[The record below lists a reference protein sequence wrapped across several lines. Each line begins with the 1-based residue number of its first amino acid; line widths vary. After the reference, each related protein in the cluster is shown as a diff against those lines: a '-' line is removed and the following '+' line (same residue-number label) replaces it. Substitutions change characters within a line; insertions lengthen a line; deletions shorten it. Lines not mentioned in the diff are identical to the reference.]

1 MSNVLIDTDPGMDD
15 AIAIAIA
22 YKSPDLTIRAITA
35 VTGNLPSDRT
45 ASNAR
50 KVLDLLNAP
59 ETPVAQ
65 GPTKPSA
72 GDYPVD
78 PFSHGSDGLAESNF
92 PESTRKLDPRGA
104 AKLIV
109 DTVNAYPGD
118 ITILGLGP
126 LTNLAEALDIDPELP
141 SKVSQLIIIGGSFG
155 ATPWAWSQATGANPV
170 SEWNVF
176 VDPEAAKR
184 VFHAGFD
191 LLAMGLDV
199 GTHPEIN
206 FRPGDLDRLR
216 ASERPEAEFAIR
228 VVDFVNGRG
237 YQSYCAL
244 IDSTAVAAAIDPSLV
259 ETDTVLC
266 DVALG
271 DELTRGMTVVDR
283 RNHHAW
289 TDMPRIRI
297 ATGMD
302 FGRFLDLVTAEL
314 AR

>member
-1 MSNVLIDTDPGMDD
+1 MTDVLIDTDPGMDD
-15 AIAIAIA
+15 AIAIAVA
-22 YKSPDLTIRAITA
+22 HKSPALTIRAITA

-50 KVLDLLNAP
+50 KVLDLLSAP
-59 ETPVAQ
+59 EIPVAQ
-65 GPTKPSA
+65 GPLVPSA

-78 PFSHGSDGLAESNF
+78 PFSHGADGLAESHL
-92 PESTRKLDPRGA
+92 PESTRELDSRTA
-104 AKLIV
+104 AQLIV
-109 DTVNAYPGD
+109 DTVNAYPG

-126 LTNLAEALDIDPELP
+126 MTNVAAALEIDPDLP
-141 SKVSQLIIIGGSFG
+141 AKVGRLIIIGGSFG
-155 ATPWAWSQATGANPV
+155 ATPYAWSQATGANPV

-184 VFHAGFD
+184 VFHAGFE
-191 LLAMGLDV
+191 LLAVGLDV

-206 FRPGDLDRLR
+206 FRPGDLDQLR
-216 ASERPEAEFAIR
+216 ASDRPEAEFATR

-237 YQSYCAL
+237 YQSYCSL
-244 IDSTAVAAAIDPSLV
+244 IDSTAVAAAIDPTLL
-259 ETDTVLC
+259 ETDVVLC
-266 DVALG
+266 DIALADG
-271 DELTRGMTVVDR
+271 LTRGMTVVDR

-314 AR
+314 VR

>member
-1 MSNVLIDTDPGMDD
+1 MTNVLIDTDPGMDD
-15 AIAIAIA
+15 AIAIAVA
-22 YKSPDLTIRAITA
+22 HKSLELRIRAITA

-45 ASNAR
+45 AANAR
-50 KVLDLLNAP
+50 KVLDLLAAP
-59 ETPVAQ
+59 DIPVGR
-65 GPTKPSA
+65 GPTQPSA

-92 PESTRKLDPRGA
+92 PESGRKLDPRGA
-104 AKLIV
+104 AQLIV

-126 LTNLAEALDIDPELP
+126 MTNVAAALELDRGLP
-141 SKVSQLIIIGGSFG
+141 AKVSQLVIIGGSFG
-155 ATPWAWSQATGANPV
+155 ATPYAWSQATGANPV

-176 VDPEAAKR
+176 VDPEAAKK
-184 VFHAGFD
+184 VFHAGFN

-199 GTHPEIN
+199 GTHPDIN
-206 FRPGDLDRLR
+206 FRAADLEQLR
-216 ASERPEAEFAIR
+216 ASSRPEAQFATR

-237 YQSYCAL
+237 YQSYCSL
-244 IDSTAVAAAIDPSLV
+244 IDATAVAAVLDPSLIQ
-259 ETDTVLC
+259 TDTVLC

-271 DELTRGMTVVDR
+271 DHLTRGMTVVDR

-289 TDMPRIRI
+289 ADMPRIRI

-314 AR
+314 VR

>member
-1 MSNVLIDTDPGMDD
+1 MTNVLIDTDPGMDD
-15 AIAIAIA
+15 AIAIAVA
-22 YKSPDLTIRAITA
+22 HKSSGLTIRAITA

-45 ASNAR
+45 AANAR
-50 KVLDLLNAP
+50 KILDLLDAP
-59 ETPVAQ
+59 DIPVGQ
-65 GPTKPSA
+65 GPTRPSA

-78 PFSHGSDGLAESNF
+78 PFSHGSDGLAESDL
-92 PESTRKLDPRGA
+92 PDSTRELDPRGA
-104 AKLIV
+104 AQLIV
-109 DTVNAYPGD
+109 DTVNASPGE

-126 LTNLAEALDIDPELP
+126 MTNVAQALDIDPELP
-141 SKVSQLIIIGGSFG
+141 SKVSQLVIIGGSFG
-155 ATPWAWSQATGANPV
+155 ATPYAWSQATGANPV

-184 VFHAGFD
+184 VFHAGFN

-216 ASERPEAEFAIR
+216 ASTRPEARFAVR
-228 VVDFVNGRG
+228 VIDFVKGRG
-237 YQSYCAL
+237 YQSYCSL
-244 IDSTAVAAAIDPSLV
+244 IDSTAVAAVLDPSLV

-297 ATGMD
+297 ATGLD

-314 AR
+314 VR